1 MKKYQSVV
9 KAMISLSILFP
20 SNIQKLEGI
29 VIDFETGKLL
39 SQANIQ
45 IVGTELGT
53 ITNLKGQFFL
63 EGPFK
68 FPLKLEISHIGYK
81 SQIQLIDNN
90 LNKKIEI
97 KLIRELIEMDAL
109 VVTGTR
115 TKKLH
120 ENAPIATEVI
130 SKKEIENSG
139 ARNVADLLSQRS
151 GVSLQTSV
159 EGGSVL
165 NILGMDSRYILILF
179 DGQPITG
186 RFNNRVSLDQILTNQ
201 LSKIEI
207 VKGPSSSL
215 YGSEAMGGVINIVSN
230 KSSRSDLVALSMRHS
245 NTKNSFLNSGL
256 KDGSNNF
263 GVNVVKPFK
272 EIKVQLN
279 ANIDNIQNHQSI
291 ELIEIDQIDRMELTG
306 NINWKINNQHTI
318 NFDSKTYF
326 QKEKGESKLMDTDTD
341 IDRKNFLL
349 SHSAIS
355 KKEWNF
361 NQTIIFNSYSRNYL
375 QKRPWGKLEKDDF
388 TSEKYVEYE
397 ILLNKKI
404 NSNELNTGFEIYR
417 ATYSSDRIKSNQQR
431 IDNQSLFG
439 QYDMNFSNQL
449 TMIYGL
455 RLDNYSEYD
464 RVVSPRLGFM
474 YKFQNNWKLRTSWGQ
489 GFRAPS
495 FMERYIDWNH
505 IQFNYTVIGN
515 PDLEPESSN
524 GVTFGIEY
532 DNRSRIQYS
541 LMLYHTKFENLI
553 EDFVIQPGLL
563 SYQNIEKAKFSGIE
577 FLSQIKISKEF
588 DGQIG
593 FNWIDNRDGNNKT
606 IPNTIPFSISNIL
619 NYNNSK
625 SSFNF
630 SINTKWV
637 APYNPQEYD
646 AEKGVYIFS
655 EEKLNDYAL
664 VNIRAVY
671 NINKILKINF
681 GVQNLG
687 NYMNSKFGPFNGRL
701 AYLEISTQIT
711 KGK

>member
-1 MKKYQSVV
+1 
-9 KAMISLSILFP
+9 
-20 SNIQKLEGI
+20 
-29 VIDFETGKLL
+29 
-39 SQANIQ
+39 
-45 IVGTELGT
+45 
-53 ITNLKGQFFL
+53 
-63 EGPFK
+63 
-68 FPLKLEISHIGYK
+68 
-81 SQIQLIDNN
+81 
-90 LNKKIEI
+90 
-97 KLIRELIEMDAL
+97 
-109 VVTGTR
+109 
-115 TKKLH
+115 
-120 ENAPIATEVI
+120 
-130 SKKEIENSG
+130 
-139 ARNVADLLSQRS
+139 
-151 GVSLQTSV
+151 
-159 EGGSVL
+159 
-165 NILGMDSRYILILF
+165 
-179 DGQPITG
+179 
-186 RFNNRVSLDQILTNQ
+186 
-201 LSKIEI
+201 
-207 VKGPSSSL
+207 
-215 YGSEAMGGVINIVSN
+215 
-230 KSSRSDLVALSMRHS
+230 
-245 NTKNSFLNSGL
+245 
-256 KDGSNNF
+256 
-263 GVNVVKPFK
+263 
-272 EIKVQLN
+272 
-279 ANIDNIQNHQSI
+279 
-291 ELIEIDQIDRMELTG
+291 
-306 NINWKINNQHTI
+306 
-318 NFDSKTYF
+318 
-326 QKEKGESKLMDTDTD
+326 MDTDTD

-637 APYNPQEYD
+637 AP
-646 AEKGVYIFS
+646 I
-655 EEKLNDYAL
+655 
-664 VNIRAVY
+664 
-671 NINKILKINF
+671 
-681 GVQNLG
+681 
-687 NYMNSKFGPFNGRL
+687 
-701 AYLEISTQIT
+701 
-711 KGK
+711 